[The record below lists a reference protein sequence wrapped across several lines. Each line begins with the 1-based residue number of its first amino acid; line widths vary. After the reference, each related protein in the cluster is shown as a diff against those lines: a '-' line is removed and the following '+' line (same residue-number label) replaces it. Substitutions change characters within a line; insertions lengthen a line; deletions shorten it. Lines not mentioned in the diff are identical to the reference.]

1 MSQYKSKKGHLV
13 HLMPILAEL
22 VMSNEA
28 GLKEYLRLIFLDIS
42 EAVQTGTA
50 SSGLEEHKVG
60 GSSGGEF

>member
-1 MSQYKSKKGHLV
+1 
-13 HLMPILAEL
+13 MPIFAEL

-42 EAVQTGTA
+42 EAVQTGT
-50 SSGLEEHKVG
+50 SSLLTEEHKVG